1 MQDVS
6 MQISYTQVEA
16 SATKLKNCK
25 TKMKE
30 ILDAVDAEMAKM
42 GRAWQSGAATELT
55 SKYNKL
61 KVKFKSF
68 YTTVENYGKFLDS
81 TVKAYKDA
89 DNKLKSVIQEN
100 LKN

>member
-42 GRAWQSGAATELT
+42 GSAWQSGAATELT
-55 SKYNKL
+55 SKYTN
-61 KVKFKSF
+61 
-68 YTTVENYGKFLDS
+68 
-81 TVKAYKDA
+81 
-89 DNKLKSVIQEN
+89 
-100 LKN
+100 